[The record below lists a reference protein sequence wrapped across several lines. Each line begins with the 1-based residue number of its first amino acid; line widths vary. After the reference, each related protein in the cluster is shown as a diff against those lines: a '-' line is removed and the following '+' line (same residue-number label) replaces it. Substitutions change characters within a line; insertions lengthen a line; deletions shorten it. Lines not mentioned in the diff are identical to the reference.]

1 MREDGLK
8 ASEDMLA
15 ADTQGFIDF
24 FNKIKDETQ
33 QATKNYEDAKT
44 KKGKMAGDLRK
55 IVEEQNAS
63 ISRINKSLEMLRI
76 YNDYKIFLDTLS
88 ENQAF
93 KERLSKRKAAV
104 KRKIEEKD
112 RQAQQARDKKA
123 A

>member
-76 YNDYKIFLDTLS
+76 YHDYKIFLDSL
-88 ENQAF
+88 
-93 KERLSKRKAAV
+93 
-104 KRKIEEKD
+104 I
-112 RQAQQARDKKA
+112 
-123 A
+123 